1 MPVASADLDLQA
13 SNDMPIDDVSTTG
26 GVQDALRRPVFAQL
40 AANDTI
46 EAISDNAGDTQNLTI
61 RARDAAGNIV
71 TETKVMNG
79 TTFISL
85 SSLGTVERILSAEL
99 ASNAVG
105 IVTIRRTSGA
115 TLIEDIPVGSR
126 GFMILF
132 QDSASD
138 PGSTKVRY
146 EKMFWENKHGTLSL
160 TNAKVTLTADPS
172 GKLTFDL
179 EDAVDDNN
187 SAANRLT
194 EPTGLVGAW
203 IGTGTS
209 IDVPGDGNLDA
220 GEAIG
225 TWLRQSLGVG
235 DAPIKNT
242 FDVKLEGQST

>member
-1 MPVASADLDLQA
+1 MPVASTDLELQA
-13 SNDMPIDDVSTTG
+13 SAAMPIDDVGTTG
-26 GVQDALRRPVFAQL
+26 GVQDDLRVPVFVQL

-71 TETKVMNG
+71 TETKAMNG
-79 TTFISL
+79 TTFISF
-85 SSLGTVERILSAEL
+85 STLGTVERILSAEL
-99 ASNAVG
+99 VSNAVG
-105 IVTIRRTSGA
+105 IVTVRRTTGA
-115 TLIEDIPVGSR
+115 VLIADIQATKR

-138 PGSTKVRY
+138 PSSTKVRY
-146 EKMFWENKHGTLSL
+146 EKMFWENTHGSLSL

-172 GKLTFDL
+172 AKLNFDL

-209 IDVPGDGNLDA
+209 IDVPGDGNLDS

-225 TWLRQSLGVG
+225 TWLRQSLDAG
-235 DAPIKNT
+235 DAPIKDT